1 MKGDSTTCGPRTAR
15 EGSGRKFRSEARQA
29 AFAADE
35 IIQEGMKE
43 GFKTVLTKPLDID
56 FLVTL
61 LSAMGRKFV

>member
-1 MKGDSTTCGPRTAR
+1 MKGVSTTCKGRFR
-15 EGSGRKFRSEARQA
+15 EKVSVDEARQA

-56 FLVTL
+56 SL
-61 LSAMGRKFV
+61 

>member
-1 MKGDSTTCGPRTAR
+1 MKGVSTTCKGRFR
-15 EGSGRKFRSEARQA
+15 EKVSVDEARQA